1 MIKVQHL
8 QLEPTDYELEV
19 RNKQIH
25 QRVTE
30 TLGCLELLK
39 K

>member
-8 QLEPTDYELEV
+8 QLEPIDSELEV
-19 RNKQIH
+19 RNKQIQ